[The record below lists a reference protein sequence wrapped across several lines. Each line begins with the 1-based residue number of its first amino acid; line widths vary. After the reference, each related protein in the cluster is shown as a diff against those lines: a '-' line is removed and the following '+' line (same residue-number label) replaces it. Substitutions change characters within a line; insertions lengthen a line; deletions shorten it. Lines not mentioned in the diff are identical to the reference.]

1 MDAVLFFFF
10 FLFFSVKFTIDVCVN
25 ELQRERKRER
35 ERERERETG
44 RRKKEDFLGKWKLNY
59 RSFHT
64 SINGNINPHTHIRS
78 HKAHVKCL
86 KSPSRRTQQVLSTP
100 TRKLMTS

>member
-1 MDAVLFFFF
+1 MSF
-10 FLFFSVKFTIDVCVN
+10 
-25 ELQRERKRER
+25 REKERER

-44 RRKKEDFLGKWKLNY
+44 RRKKEGKKKHFLGKWKLNY